1 MTPGFRLHGLQS
13 FRLQA
18 AVAALI
24 FATENHVDGFGL
36 LKATNA
42 SILGASAQAGS
53 SF

>member
-42 SILGASAQAGS
+42 SILGANA
-53 SF
+53 